1 MLFTSSLGLNTAN
14 LLLYGSIV
22 STTDPF
28 THNIKAL
35 LKMLSQHNLCF
46 GLGLL
51 LISLLHRYTLF
62 VLRLSKILFGLQD
75 DGSELSGRGGESESE
90 EESKEDN
97 RAESKQV
104 LFEPVISDSE

>member
-28 THNIKAL
+28 THNIKGL
-35 LKMLSQHNLCF
+35 LKMLSRHNLCF

-51 LISLLHRYTLF
+51 LISLLQRYTLF

-75 DGSELSGRGGESESE
+75 GGESESE
-90 EESKEDN
+90 EESKEDS

>member
-1 MLFTSSLGLNTAN
+1 MALTPIAN

-35 LKMLSQHNLCF
+35 SKILSRHNLCF

-51 LISLLHRYTLF
+51 LISLLPRYTLF
-62 VLRLSKILFGLQD
+62 VFRLSKIVFDLQD
-75 DGSELSGRGGESESE
+75 DGSELSGGESESE
-90 EESKEDN
+90 EGSEEDS

-104 LFEPVISDSE
+104 PFEPVISGSE